1 MALSADEVLVA
12 LTGGVFMADAGAALP
27 TDATSSLS
35 GDYTE
40 LGYVSEDGVTES
52 HNETN
57 TQIRA
62 WQGGDVVRVV
72 KTEHNLTYSFTAIE
86 TNDAVQEA
94 YYGNYDAGV
103 VEVNG
108 APGKRGRWVIQVI
121 DGDKDVRI
129 VIPDG
134 EVTERGDIQYV
145 NSAAVGYPITITCY
159 PDPDYAGSEDY
170 PAKAYKY
177 LSGTGS

>member
-12 LTGGVFMADAGAALP
+12 LTGGVFMADAGSALP
-27 TDATSSLS
+27 TDAVTPLD
-35 GDYTE
+35 GGYTE
-40 LGYVSEDGVTES
+40 LGYISEDGVTES
-52 HNETN
+52 QNETN

-62 WQGGDVVRVV
+62 WQGGDTVRVV

-86 TNDAVQEA
+86 STEAVVEA
-94 YYGNYDAGV
+94 FYGNYDAGL
-103 VEVNG
+103 VEINA

-134 EVTERGDIQYV
+134 EVTERGDVQYV
-145 NSAAVGYPITITCY
+145 NSTAVGYPITITCY
-159 PDPDYAGSEDY
+159 PDPDYSGTSDY